1 MKNKLFKNKF
11 FIIGIASVLAV
22 SLFCGVFSV
31 MGWGNLLHEVGGTV
45 IYPFQWVFSKIGDGI
60 EGFGSYF
67 SDIDE
72 LQDEINALREENESL
87 KSELIEAGIAK
98 DENAALY
105 GYLNMKNEHADYTL
119 CPATVIA
126 ASSSSPLGGEY
137 VTHITLNK
145 GSNHGV
151 KVGMPVLTPVGLVGM
166 VIEVGLD
173 HCRVQTVISTS
184 SCVGGVTAGSGELG
198 VVEGDLSCMYDGYAI
213 MKQVDENADVEVG
226 DIVVSNGNGS
236 VYPYGIPIGRVA
248 EIGMN
253 AYSRTK
259 EVKIEPFCN
268 MKDIESVA
276 ILTAYDRY
284 ADTNK
289 MPDDTTDGEVTS

>member
-198 VVEGDLSCMYDGYAI
+198 VVEGDLSCMYDGHAM